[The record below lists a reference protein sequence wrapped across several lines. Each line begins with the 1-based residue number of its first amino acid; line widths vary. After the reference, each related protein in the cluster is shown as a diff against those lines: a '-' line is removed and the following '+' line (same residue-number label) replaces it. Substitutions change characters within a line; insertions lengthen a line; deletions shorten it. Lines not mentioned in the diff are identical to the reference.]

1 MKLKR
6 LREDFVVHEVSD
18 FPLSPGPHAV
28 YRLDK
33 SGLGTPEAIAEILK
47 CWNLPRRAVGCGGLK
62 DRHAE
67 TTQTITLF
75 KGPARGLTQRG
86 FHLEYLGQAP
96 RAFAAKDI
104 LANRFCIT
112 LRNLELP
119 EAQRIHS
126 LLPAIAAGVPNYF
139 DDQRFGSLGVSGQFI
154 AHPWCLGDYE
164 RALFLAIAEPN
175 VHDRPREKEQKAIL
189 REFWGKWLECKQQL
203 DRSHRRS
210 IVTYLVDHP
219 TDFRRALALL
229 RSDLRSLYLAA
240 FQSHLWNQMVAR
252 WLTEHVPAA
261 DRYTKQGAAGQL
273 TFWSCSAENLVAE
286 LAELEVPLPSARQHA
301 WPDGFDRLLDQV
313 LEPFQMQRHEIRVKY
328 PRDTFF
334 SKGQRRV
341 LLRVEKLQGLVA
353 ADELTSGRH
362 KVCLE
367 FTLPRG
373 AYATMVVKCL
383 S

>member
-1 MKLKR
+1 
-6 LREDFVVHEVSD
+6 
-18 FPLSPGPHAV
+18 
-28 YRLDK
+28 
-33 SGLGTPEAIAEILK
+33 
-47 CWNLPRRAVGCGGLK
+47 
-62 DRHAE
+62 
-67 TTQTITLF
+67 
-75 KGPARGLTQRG
+75 
-86 FHLEYLGQAP
+86 
-96 RAFAAKDI
+96 
-104 LANRFCIT
+104 
-112 LRNLELP
+112 
-119 EAQRIHS
+119 
-126 LLPAIAAGVPNYF
+126 
-139 DDQRFGSLGVSGQFI
+139 
-154 AHPWCLGDYE
+154 
-164 RALFLAIAEPN
+164 
-175 VHDRPREKEQKAIL
+175 L